1 MFLDNNWRNKMMT
14 GTYSHPH
21 WEVRNCHLY
30 GWVCAKIDQGQIL
43 EIYPFQTHEWAMLC
57 KQSMDRH
64 DKFLHDRMWGG
75 STASFVWNHQGQ
87 LTGSLNFAMTHW
99 QLENKP
105 IVVWDH
111 NRQIVKFDMPALV
124 WIWLKTT
131 WVPKAYK
138 RLMWGEKGKQ

>member
-1 MFLDNNWRNKMMT
+1 MIA
-14 GTYSHPH
+14 TYNQPH
-21 WEVRNCHLY
+21 WEVRNYLY
-30 GWVCAKIDQGQIL
+30 GWVCAKIDQGVIVQR
-43 EIYPFQTHEWAMLC
+43 YPFQTYEWAVLC

-64 DKFLHDRMWGG
+64 DKFLEDRRWGG
-75 STASFVWNHQGQ
+75 SMGTLIAGYQGQ
-87 LTGSLNFAMTHW
+87 LTSSFNFTMTHW

-111 NRQIVKFDMPALV
+111 NRQVVKFDIPALV